1 MSGAAGEDAIT
12 AVSTFDVLKAE
23 HALIW
28 PGEKAPNTL
37 GDYCRSAYDSGQAA
51 LCLSGGGIRS
61 AAFAL
66 GVLQALSRKGL
77 LTRFHYQST
86 VSGGGYIGSWL
97 QRWIYER
104 KGDADA
110 VMRALAGD
118 EPDEIKR
125 LRENSNF
132 ITPRTGLGSNDTW
145 TAIVT
150 SVRNIAINWMLFGP
164 LLMLVALVPN
174 IFVSSVLAMPVRVAD
189 TPQFIWVM
197 EAIVAFAAATAAWS
211 TCKGLPS
218 YSERVLKSG
227 SGDGWFTRRILLPM
241 VIWSVAG
248 TLLLSTEVSGSL
260 GWSSLPGAV

>member
-1 MSGAAGEDAIT
+1 
-12 AVSTFDVLKAE
+12 
-23 HALIW
+23 
-28 PGEKAPNTL
+28 
-37 GDYCRSAYDSGQAA
+37 
-51 LCLSGGGIRS
+51 
-61 AAFAL
+61 
-66 GVLQALSRKGL
+66 
-77 LTRFHYQST
+77 
-86 VSGGGYIGSWL
+86 
-97 QRWIYER
+97 
-104 KGDADA
+104 
-110 VMRALAGD
+110 MRALAGD